1 MAWALLAVLFFPVAR
16 EGEQL
21 NKLLQSGDFEVAA
34 ELLEKELAL
43 PGKRLE
49 RAEAALLLAQCY
61 LEMRLPQKV
70 AKALALCPQEF
81 HQDPRYVY
89 CKAESLVAKG
99 DSLAAEKLLRSIKA
113 AAAGL
118 EVKFRLGVLLY
129 EKGDYRGAEE
139 LLKGPAGGAMPDYY
153 CCIYRA
159 RALLALDRP
168 AEGRR
173 VLGPVQGEGGT
184 PEVKYLS
191 GRCAYALKEF
201 ETAAGHFRSALQA
214 DAGYIEAA
222 FLLSESLRRS
232 GDRNGARAAQAE
244 FLKLQKTEQGRAKQ
258 ANLLSQRC
266 RREPGNI
273 SAWVEAGIFHLASKD
288 TDQATSHAWQALQL
302 DPASVA
308 ARLLLARSLRDTGRY
323 AQAALHYRKILVR
336 EQGNGPANTELR
348 EMIRKHADK

>member
-1 MAWALLAVLFFPVAR
+1 MVWPLLAVFFFSLAQQEAR
-16 EGEQL
+16 LDQ
-21 NKLLQSGDFEVAA
+21 LLQSGDFEAVAG
-34 ELLEKELAL
+34 LLEKELAL
-43 PGKRLE
+43 AGKPQE
-49 RAEAALLLAQCY
+49 RAEAALLLSQCY
-61 LEMRLPQKV
+61 LEMSLPQKV
-70 AKALALCPQEF
+70 ASALALCPQELR
-81 HQDPRYVY
+81 QDPRYVY
-89 CKAESLVAKG
+89 CQAESLLAGG

-113 AAAGL
+113 DAANL
-118 EVKFRLGVLLY
+118 EVTFRLGVLLY

-139 LLKGPAGGAMPDYY
+139 LLKEPAGGAKPDYY

-159 RALLALDRP
+159 RALLALHRP

-173 VLGPVQGEGGT
+173 VLASIGEGGGT

-201 ETAAGHFRSALQA
+201 ELATRDFRSALQL

-232 GDRNGARAAQAE
+232 GDRDGARAVQVE
-244 FLKLQKTEQGRAKQ
+244 FLRLQKKEQDRARQ

-266 RREPGNI
+266 RREPGNV
-273 SAWVEAGIFHLASKD
+273 SAWLEAGVFHLAAKD
-288 TDQATSHAWQALQL
+288 TDQGASHAWQALQL

-308 ARLLLARSLRDTGRY
+308 ARLLLARSLRDMGRY

-336 EQGNGPANTELR
+336 EQGNGPANLELR